1 MKKLRQVFAET
12 MHEIGS
18 SDRNMV
24 VMVGDISH
32 FLLRETEQL
41 APDRFYNIGIC
52 EQSMVSLASGMA
64 IEGLKPI
71 LHTISPFLLERAFEQ
86 IKVDIGYQNLEV
98 TLVTVGGTFDYSD
111 LGCTHHC
118 YGDIALMRLIPE
130 MQIFIPGNEKELE
143 SLFLENWGNGKP
155 KYFRLSSKSHN
166 QNIKIKTGDITLV
179 RNSNNN
185 KFVFVTG
192 HLLDDVIE
200 IPNVGILYVP
210 TLSKI
215 NSQSVEEINKLLNP
229 KSKLYTV
236 ENHSK
241 NGGLGDLISQNFNLP
256 VTRIGLDNKFI
267 TEYGSIDELREVSG
281 ISKTQIFEKINE

>member
-1 MKKLRQVFAET
+1 MRKHFANICKNIVT
-12 MHEIGS
+12 TDNTSTILL
-18 SDRNMV
+18 
-24 VMVGDISH
+24 GDISH
-32 FLLRETEQL
+32 YLLKETEAL
-41 APDRFYNIGIC
+41 APNRFYNIGIC

>member
-1 MKKLRQVFAET
+1 
-12 MHEIGS
+12 
-18 SDRNMV
+18 
-24 VMVGDISH
+24 
-32 FLLRETEQL
+32 
-41 APDRFYNIGIC
+41 
-52 EQSMVSLASGMA
+52 
-64 IEGLKPI
+64 
-71 LHTISPFLLERAFEQ
+71 
-86 IKVDIGYQNLEV
+86 
-98 TLVTVGGTFDYSD
+98 
-111 LGCTHHC
+111 
-118 YGDIALMRLIPE
+118 MRLIPE